1 MKSMLIIGLG
11 RFGRHLAL
19 KLSELGNEVMIVDQ
33 DEECVNKLMGKVT
46 QAQIGD
52 CMDEDLLRSLGIRN
66 FDVCFVCISENFQA
80 SLEIT
85 SILKENGARLVV
97 AKADRD
103 IHAKFLLRNG
113 ADEVIY
119 PERDMANR
127 AAVRYSARNAFDY
140 IELTPEYSIFE
151 ICPPPAWVGK
161 SILELNVRSRYNINI
176 IATKKDGRI
185 TPISNADYVFGP
197 EDHLIIAGNKRDS
210 ERLLNRK

>member
-85 SILKENGARLVV
+85 SLLKENGARLVV

-140 IELTPEYSIFE
+140 IEL
-151 ICPPPAWVGK
+151 
-161 SILELNVRSRYNINI
+161 NVRSRYNINI

-185 TPISNADYVFGP
+185 TPISNADYVFKP